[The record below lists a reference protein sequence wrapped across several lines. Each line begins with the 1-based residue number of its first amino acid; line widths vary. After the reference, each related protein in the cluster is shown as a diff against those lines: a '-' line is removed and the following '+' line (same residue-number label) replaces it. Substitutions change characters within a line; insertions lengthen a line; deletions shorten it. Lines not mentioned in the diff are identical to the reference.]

1 MSLDSTKRKKKL
13 EFNLPTYFT
22 TGQWMSKNVFK
33 GLCPHVFFITVERF
47 FFFVIDYYTSYTKKI
62 IIINRFT
69 CGCAGAVVRSRLT
82 PPPNSLECALLSAV
96 CAASLYSKCASL
108 AASAHP
114 RRAKYTAQKASARRT
129 GSRGESS
136 SSDARSARPRSADT
150 PTTIF
155 IVLIHVIQLKFE
167 FYKKYFKFRF

>member
-1 MSLDSTKRKKKL
+1 MDVPKCLQRPVSLRIFYDSRA
-13 EFNLPTYFT
+13 FNIYFIFCDRPKEL
-22 TGQWMSKNVFK
+22 QINY
-33 GLCPHVFFITVERF
+33 E
-47 FFFVIDYYTSYTKKI
+47 
-62 IIINRFT
+62 INRFT
-69 CGCAGAVVRSRLT
+69 CGCAGAVVRSLLT

-114 RRAKYTAQKASARRT
+114 SRAKYTAQKASARRT

-136 SSDARSARPRSADT
+136 SSEARSARPRSADT

-155 IVLIHVIQLKFE
+155 IVLIHVI
-167 FYKKYFKFRF
+167 

>member
-1 MSLDSTKRKKKL
+1 MS
-13 EFNLPTYFT
+13 
-22 TGQWMSKNVFK
+22 QNVFK
-33 GLCPHVFFITVERF
+33 GLYPYVFFMTVERF
-47 FFFVIDYYTSYTKKI
+47 IFILFFVIDRKNYKLILKF
-62 IIINRFT
+62 NRFT
-69 CGCAGAVVRSRLT
+69 CGCAGAVVRSLLT

-114 RRAKYTAQKASARRT
+114 SRAKYTAQKASARRT

-136 SSDARSARPRSADT
+136 SSEARSARPRSADT

-155 IVLIHVIQLKFE
+155 IVLIHVI
-167 FYKKYFKFRF
+167 